1 MKIWRLIMKRFFNI
15 LVANIILATALAAGA
30 QAQTTQRVIANIPFA
45 FTANNKTLP
54 AGKYTITV
62 LNPSSDRK
70 ALQIRSMNGRYSAVV
85 LTNGVIG
92 SITDNSKLVFERYD
106 DRYFFAQ
113 AQMAGESTS
122 LAALKSNK
130 EQKQLV
136 ATAKKKSTV
145 VIVAG

>member
-1 MKIWRLIMKRFFNI
+1 MKRVINISFAIII
-15 LVANIILATALAAGA
+15 LVTALTAGA
-30 QAQTTQRVIANIPFA
+30 QAQSGGAQRVIANIPFA

-54 AGKYTITV
+54 AGKYTIAV

-70 ALQIRSMNGRYSAVV
+70 ALQIRSMNGRFSSIV

-92 SITDNSKLVFERYD
+92 NISDNSKLVFERYD

-113 AQMAGESTS
+113 AQIAGDSTA
-122 LAALKSNK
+122 LAALRSNK
-130 EQKQLV
+130 EQKHLV
-136 ATAKKKSTV
+136 ATAKKKSVV

>member
-1 MKIWRLIMKRFFNI
+1 MKRFFNI
-15 LVANIILATALAAGA
+15 LVANIILATALTTGA
-30 QAQTTQRVIANIPFA
+30 QAQTTQRMIADIPFA

-54 AGKYTITV
+54 AGKYTIAV

-70 ALQIRSMNGRYSAVV
+70 ALQIRSMNGRYSAIV

-92 SITDNSKLVFERYD
+92 NVANNSKLVFERYD

-113 AQMAGESTS
+113 AQMEGDSTS
-122 LAALKSNK
+122 LAALRSNK
-130 EQKQLV
+130 EQKHLV
-136 ATAKKKSTV
+136 ATAKKKSFV

>member
-1 MKIWRLIMKRFFNI
+1 MKRFFNI
-15 LVANIILATALAAGA
+15 LVATIILATALTAGA

-45 FTANNKTLP
+45 FTANNKSLP

-70 ALQIRSMNGRYSAVV
+70 ALQIRSMNGRHSVIV

-92 SITDNSKLVFERYD
+92 NVADNSKLVFERYD

-113 AQMAGESTS
+113 AQMAGDSTS
-122 LAALKSNK
+122 LAALRSNK
-130 EQKQLV
+130 EQKHLV
-136 ATAKKKSTV
+136 ATAKEKSTV

>member
-1 MKIWRLIMKRFFNI
+1 MTRFFNI
-15 LVANIILATALAAGA
+15 TFAIIILATAFAVGA
-30 QAQTTQRVIANIPFA
+30 HAQTTQRLIANIPFA

-54 AGKYTITV
+54 AGKYTIAV

-70 ALQIRSMNGRYSAVV
+70 ALQIRSINGRFSAIV

-92 SITDNSKLVFERYD
+92 NVSDNSKLVFERYD

-113 AQMAGESTS
+113 AQIAGDSTT
-122 LAALKSNK
+122 LAALRSNK
-130 EQKQLV
+130 EQKHLV
-136 ATAKKKSTV
+136 ATAKKKSVV

>member
-1 MKIWRLIMKRFFNI
+1 MKRLFNI
-15 LVANIILATALAAGA
+15 SLATIILATALTAAA

-62 LNPSSDRK
+62 VNPSSDRK
-70 ALQIRSMNGRYSAVV
+70 ALQIRSMNGRFSAIV

-92 SITDNSKLVFERYD
+92 SVSDNSKLVFERYD
-106 DRYFFAQ
+106 DQYFFAQ
-113 AQMAGESTS
+113 VQLAGDSTS
-122 LAALKSNK
+122 LAALRSNK
-130 EQKQLV
+130 DQKHLV
-136 ATAKKKSTV
+136 ATAKKKSVV

>member
-1 MKIWRLIMKRFFNI
+1 MKRFFNI
-15 LVANIILATALAAGA
+15 LVANVILATALTAGA
-30 QAQTTQRVIANIPFA
+30 QAQNTQRVIADIPFA

-62 LNPSSDRK
+62 LNSSSDRK
-70 ALQIRSMNGRYSAVV
+70 ALQIRGMNGRYSAVV

-92 SITDNSKLVFERYD
+92 SVADNSKLVFERYD

-113 AQMAGESTS
+113 VQIAGDSTS

-130 EQKQLV
+130 ERKHLV